1 MLSSVKRFN
10 NTEIRLADTDAGI
23 HFSAFDVATA
33 LKLEHKRQEVN
44 HAVILGKG
52 KIFEKTFGSER
63 AIFVSEDIVIEL
75 VMRSSCAIAKEFI
88 KWLLE
93 LQREP
98 TLNDNH
104 EFKGI
109 TKNHFATTQIA
120 KKFGLSAIELNEI
133 LKKQRIQY
141 KVNSQ
146 WVVYTEFQ
154 DKGYTETVKLS
165 KHGKEDDFV
174 YHTYWTP
181 EGVRFIE
188 DKLLSLGYTFTGDQL
203 SMF

>member
-10 NTEIRLADTDAGI
+10 NTEIRIADTDAGI

-33 LKLEHKRQEVN
+33 LKLENKRKEVN
-44 HAVILGKG
+44 HAVIYGKG
-52 KIFEKTFGSER
+52 KTFEKTFGSER

-75 VMRSSCAIAKEFI
+75 VMRSSWAIAKEFI

-93 LQREP
+93 LQRELR
-98 TLNDNH
+98 LNDNH
-104 EFKGI
+104 ESNGI

-133 LKKQRIQY
+133 LKNHGIQF

-146 WVVYTEFQ
+146 WVVYEDLQ
-154 DKGYTETVKLS
+154 DKGYTTTVKLS

-181 EGVRFIE
+181 KGVRFIE